1 VTVVVTGR
9 DLTRGELVRVAR
21 GHAPVRL
28 DERARA
34 RMHATRA
41 VVDRAVAAGA
51 AVYGTTTAVGVLKR
65 VGVAPDQGAAYS
77 NHMLGHHVVGHA
89 PAAPEDVAR
98 ATLLRL
104 VNHLAEGSPGV
115 RPELAEHLI
124 GALNGDAPL
133 PPIRAVGSVGQAD
146 LAPLSELVTPLV
158 AGFALEPG
166 EGTALLDNNAF
177 ATGWAALAVADT
189 ERLLDASEIAG
200 ALSLEGFAANPS
212 LLHPQVARSRPYPG
226 LRRTLGRL
234 RRLLDGSAIH
244 EPGVARNLQDPL
256 SFRNLPQLLGAAR
269 DALAH
274 VDAVLAIELN
284 ANQGNPIVVPDEDR
298 LVSVANFE
306 ILPLAAALDYLRVVL
321 ASVLGAASERVTKL
335 LYPLWSGLPTGLTP
349 EPGTAEAGL
358 TYLSLAAQSLAVE
371 ARLLAQPVSFELVST
386 SHAEGI
392 EDRTTSAPLAAR
404 RLADQVELGRR
415 IAAIELTVAAQA
427 VELRGHRPAA
437 GSTTTI
443 EAVRRHVPFLAMGDH
458 VPDVEPLAGAIR
470 AGLFDER
477 SDDGDR
483 EAPGEGDGD
492 RA

>member
-1 VTVVVTGR
+1 VTIAITGR
-9 DLTRGELVRVAR
+9 DLTRAELVRVAR
-21 GHAPVRL
+21 DREPVRL

-34 RMHATRA
+34 RMGETRS

-65 VGVAPDQGAAYS
+65 VGVAPDAGAAYS
-77 NHMLGHHVVGHA
+77 DHMLGHHVVGHA
-89 PAAPEDVAR
+89 PAAPEDVVR

-104 VNHLAEGSPGV
+104 VNHVAEGSPGV

-133 PPIRAVGSVGQAD
+133 PAVRAVGSVGQAD
-146 LAPLSELVTPLV
+146 LAPLSELVVPLV
-158 AGFALEPG
+158 AGFELEPG

-177 ATGWAALAVADT
+177 ATGWAALAVADA
-189 ERLLDASEIAG
+189 ERLLGTLEIAG

-212 LLHPQVARSRPYPG
+212 PLHPHVARARPYPG
-226 LRRTLGRL
+226 LRRTLARFG
-234 RRLLDGSAIH
+234 RLLDGSPIH
-244 EPGVARNLQDPL
+244 EPGAARNLQDPL

-269 DALAH
+269 DVLDH

-306 ILPLAAALDYLRVVL
+306 ILPLAAALDYLRIVL

-392 EDRTTSAPLAAR
+392 EDRTTSAPLGAR
-404 RLADQVELGRR
+404 RLADQVELGAR
-415 IAAIELTVAAQA
+415 IAAIELTAAAQA
-427 VELRGHRPAA
+427 VALRRHRPAP
-437 GSTTTI
+437 GSTATI
-443 EAVRRHVPFLAMGDH
+443 EAVRRHVPFLAMGGH
-458 VPDVEPLAGAIR
+458 VPDVEPLAAAIR

-477 SDDGDR
+477 TDDGDR
-483 EAPGEGDGD
+483 ATPGEGDGH

>member
-1 VTVVVTGR
+1 MPITLTGR
-9 DLTRGELVRVAR
+9 HLTRDELVRVAR
-21 GHAPVRL
+21 GHEPVGL

-34 RMHATRA
+34 RMRETRA
-41 VVDRAVAAGA
+41 VVDRAIAAGA

-65 VGVAPDQGAAYS
+65 VGVAPDAGAAYS
-77 NHMLGHHVVGHA
+77 DHMLGHHVVGHA
-89 PAAPEDVAR
+89 PAAPEEVVR

-115 RPELAEHLI
+115 RPELADHLI
-124 GALNGDAPL
+124 AALDGDAPL
-133 PPIRAVGSVGQAD
+133 PTVRAIGSVGQAD
-146 LAPLSELVTPLV
+146 LAPLSELVAPLV

-177 ATGWAALAVADT
+177 ATGWATLAVADA
-189 ERLLDASEIAG
+189 ERLLDTLEVAG
-200 ALSLEGFAANPS
+200 ALSLEGFGANPS
-212 LLHPQVARSRPYPG
+212 PLHPQVARVRPYPG

-234 RRLLDGSAIH
+234 GRLLDGSAIH

-274 VDAVLAIELN
+274 VDAMLAIELN

-298 LVSVANFE
+298 LASVANFE

-335 LYPLWSGLPTGLTP
+335 LYPIWSGLPTGLTP
-349 EPGTAEAGL
+349 APGTTEAGL

-371 ARLLAQPVSFELVST
+371 ARLLGQPVSFELVST

-477 SDDGDR
+477 WNDGDR
-483 EAPGEGDGD
+483 KAPGEGDGH

>member
-1 VTVVVTGR
+1 MTIRIDGR
-9 DLTRGELVRVAR
+9 SLSREAVVRVAR
-21 GHAPVRL
+21 GHEPVRL

-34 RMHATRA
+34 RMADTRA
-41 VVDRAVAAGA
+41 IVERAIADGA
-51 AVYGTTTAVGVLKR
+51 TVYGTTTAVGVLKR
-65 VGVAPDQGAAYS
+65 VGVAPDAGAAYS
-77 NHMLGHHVVGHA
+77 DHMLGHHVVGHA

-98 ATLLRL
+98 ATLVRV

-115 RPELAEHLI
+115 RPELAERLI
-124 GALNGDAPL
+124 VALNGDAPL
-133 PPIRAVGSVGQAD
+133 PAVRAIGSVGSAD
-146 LAPLSELVTPLV
+146 LAPLSELVAPLV

-177 ATGWAALAVADT
+177 ATGWATLAVADS
-189 ERLLDASEIAG
+189 ERLLDVLDLAG
-200 ALSLEGFAANPS
+200 ALSLEGFAANPGM
-212 LLHPQVARSRPYPG
+212 LHPHIAVVRPYPG
-226 LRRTLGRL
+226 LRRTLARL
-234 RRLLDGSAIH
+234 ARLLEGSAIL
-244 EPGVARNLQDPL
+244 EPGVPRNLQDPL

-284 ANQGNPIVVPDEDR
+284 ANEGNPIVVPDEGR

-306 ILPLAAALDYLRVVL
+306 ILPLAAALDYLRLVL

-349 EPGTAEAGL
+349 EPATAEAGL

-386 SHAEGI
+386 AHAEGI

-427 VELRGHRPAA
+427 VELRGHRPAPV
-437 GSTTTI
+437 STATI
-443 EAVRRHVPFLAMGDH
+443 DALRRFVPFLGMGDH
-458 VPDVEPLAGAIR
+458 VADVEPLAAAIR
-470 AGLFDER
+470 TGLFDER
-477 SDDGDR
+477 TDDGD
-483 EAPGEGDGD
+483 EGNPGEGDGD
-492 RA
+492 RT